1 MKFLFYFTGISRI
14 YYRVLQYCSYLCSTT
29 FFRRKK
35 MVNHEKFFKRK
46 IWGFFVGNGGVTN
59 VRTFFSSF
67 FSFFFCC
74 LFSCS
79 HTYTHI
85 HTNTHLCFFLIFFLS
100 MFVAACKRCNEQRR
114 HTVFVFT
121 LYVHEYT
128 ATYIYLFFFF
138 FIIIV
143 VFSVILAW
151 IVRVRTFVLQ

>member
-67 FSFFFCC
+67 FSSSFFVVYF
-74 LFSCS
+74 LVHTHT
-79 HTYTHI
+79 HTY
-85 HTNTHLCFFLIFFLS
+85 THLCFFLIFFCRCSLQHAN
-100 MFVAACKRCNEQRR
+100 VAMNSEDTQFSFSRYMCMNIP
-114 HTVFVFT
+114 
-121 LYVHEYT
+121 LLI
-128 ATYIYLFFFF
+128 YICFFSF
-138 FIIIV
+138 
-143 VFSVILAW
+143 L
-151 IVRVRTFVLQ
+151 LLL